1 MGGRHGPHGAGF
13 VCPNGTL
20 FDQHLFRCETWNT
33 VDCYA
38 APKLYAL
45 NADPLLNPFLPKPH
59 LDEYGKPIPEPVH
72 HAAQHAVHP
81 VHPVPAPVSHPHH
94 AVHAAPLAHHAVHAV
109 HAAPVVAHRAP
120 AVHALHAAPVVAHHA
135 PVVPAV
141 HAAPVVPAVAAP
153 VAISHGIKPFV
164 HHA

>member
-72 HAAQHAVHP
+72 HAAHHAVHP
-81 VHPVPAPVSHPHH
+81 VHPVPAPVAHHAPAVH
-94 AVHAAPLAHHAVHAV
+94 AVHAPVVAPAVHAV
-109 HAAPVVAHRAP
+109 HAAPVVAHHAP
-120 AVHALHAAPVVAHHA
+120 AVHAVHAAPLAHAVHAAPVVAHHA

-141 HAAPVVPAVAAP
+141 HAA
-153 VAISHGIKPFV
+153 
-164 HHA
+164 